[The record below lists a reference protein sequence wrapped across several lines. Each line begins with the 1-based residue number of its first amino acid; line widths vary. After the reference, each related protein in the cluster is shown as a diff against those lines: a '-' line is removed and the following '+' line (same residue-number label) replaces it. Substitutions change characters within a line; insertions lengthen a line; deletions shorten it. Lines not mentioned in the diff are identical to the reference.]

1 MAGRKPKDE
10 KRAEVE
16 RELYNYK
23 SLLAGIENGPLN
35 QFETDQELFE
45 FERIIKFKINKT
57 NKIKRGLS
65 ALTHKEREL
74 IELKYFDPRNP
85 IDYEVYQ
92 ELGIKNTWYY
102 KLKEQA
108 LNKMANALNII

>member
-23 SLLAGIENGPLN
+23 SLLVGIENGPIN
-35 QFETDQELFE
+35 DFETDQELFE
-45 FERIIKFKINKT
+45 FARM
-57 NKIKRGLS
+57 
-65 ALTHKEREL
+65 KERKLYKANAIKKGLASLTDKEKEL